1 MDLKQTAIK
10 ERFQSM
16 SEALFLPAALA
27 AWTSTLTAASAATWL
42 KTG

>member
-10 ERFQSM
+10 KRFQSM
-16 SEALFLPAALA
+16 SAPLFLPAALA
-27 AWTSTLTAASAATWL
+27 AWTSTLTLASAVTWL